1 MKNYLGV
8 VICEN
13 FVKEMKLIIQN
24 SNIENVIVVPFAS
37 QCKRNNKNS
46 NDLIQAIVKCE
57 EKCDKII
64 VLGGPCCKN
73 LDKFFKTERY
83 KIKRFKHCFEM
94 IVNKDI
100 VEYFIKQK
108 SYIVSSG
115 WLENWRK
122 NVEQMKSNE
131 ESGKM
136 LFLNSAKK
144 ITLLDTGIYENSINN
159 LQEFGEFVNLPY
171 DYIPVGLDFASSLIS
186 NNILEW
192 KLEAAKRKN
201 IDLLAKNNS
210 KLADQ
215 AMVFELLCELTYA
228 MTEKEA
234 VENVVNLFNLF
245 YAPERSVYIPFNDDI
260 SIELSRELYDF
271 DGECVWN
278 DTENG
283 FLLKIAYK
291 NEVLGIIKIY
301 GVEDANKKEY
311 YMNFAIIIGRVCG
324 LAISNSRRYDRQ
336 KEVEKLLNQENEK
349 TSCILSS
356 INECVSVIDS
366 EYKFI
371 YNNYAS
377 RRILNVDKA
386 VDKNIFDFIHP
397 QYHETVLKTLKNLL
411 CNKEEVCLREME
423 LIPHNKENILVE
435 TSSRAIKYDG
445 NWCILNVSRD
455 ITERKKAEKLREE
468 LIEQSK
474 LLNQTLE
481 YDRLKNEFFANLS
494 HELRTPLNVLYST
507 LQLLNVTSTGEN
519 EERIKR
525 YYNIMKQNCFR
536 LLRLINNLIDA
547 TKIDS
552 GFYKLN
558 LKNQDIISIIEDI
571 VLSVVEYVNKNEIEI
586 IFDTDLEERIM
597 ACDADKIERI
607 ILNLLSNAIKFTPS
621 NGKIFLNIKNTEK
634 TILVSVKD
642 TGIGIPIEMQKNI
655 FDRFV
660 QVDKSL
666 SRNREGSGIGLS
678 LVKSLV
684 ELHGGSIW
692 IENEHNIGT
701 EFIFELPV
709 RILEDQEYDIRDV
722 SIANED
728 KIQRISIEFSD
739 IYD

>member
-1 MKNYLGV
+1 MRNYLGV
-8 VICEN
+8 VVCEN

-24 SNIENVIVVPFAS
+24 NNIENVIVVPFVS

-46 NDLIQAIVKCE
+46 NDLIQAIIKCE
-57 EKCDKII
+57 KKCDKII
-64 VLGGPCCKN
+64 VLGGSCCKN

-108 SYIVSSG
+108 SYVVSSG

-122 NVEQMKSNE
+122 NIEQMRAYK

-136 LFLNSAKK
+136 FFWDSAKK
-144 ITLLDTGIYENSINN
+144 ITLLDTGIYENSIDK
-159 LQEFGEFVNLPY
+159 LKEFGEFVKLPY
-171 DYIPVGLDFASSLIS
+171 DYIPVGVDFASSLIS

-201 IDLLAKNNS
+201 IDLVAKNNS

-215 AMVFELLCELTYA
+215 AIVFELLCELTYA

-234 VENVVNLFNLF
+234 IENVVNLFDLF
-245 YAPERSVYIPFNDDI
+245 YASERSVYIPFNDDN
-260 SIELSRELYDF
+260 SIESSRELYDF

-278 DTENG
+278 DTKNG
-283 FLLKIAYK
+283 FILKIAYK
-291 NEVLGIIKIY
+291 NKVLGIMKIY
-301 GVEDANKKEY
+301 GVEDVSKKEY
-311 YMNFAIIIGRVCG
+311 YMNFAMIIARVCG
-324 LAISNSRRYDRQ
+324 LSISNSRRYDRQ

-371 YNNYAS
+371 YNNCAS
-377 RRILNVDKA
+377 RKILNVDKS
-386 VDKNIFDFIHP
+386 VDRNIFEFIHP
-397 QYHETVLKTLKNLL
+397 KHHENVLKTLKDLL

-423 LIPHNKENILVE
+423 LTPHNKESILVE

-455 ITERKKAEKLREE
+455 ITERKRAEELREK

-507 LQLLNVTSTGEN
+507 LQLLNITSTDEN

-552 GFYKLN
+552 GFYKIN

-655 FDRFV
+655 FNRFV

-692 IENEHNIGT
+692 VESEYNMGT

-709 RILEDQEYDIRDV
+709 RILENQEYDIRDV